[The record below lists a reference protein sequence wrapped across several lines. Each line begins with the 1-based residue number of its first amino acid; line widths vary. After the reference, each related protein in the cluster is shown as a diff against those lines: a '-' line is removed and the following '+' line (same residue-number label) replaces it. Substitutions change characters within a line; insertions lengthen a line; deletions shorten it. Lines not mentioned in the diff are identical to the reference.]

1 MSSEQFSSGDR
12 VRHAGRPEWGIGTI
26 VKVEGLPLNGHPTQ
40 RLSVRFPNAG
50 VKTIVTGGH
59 AELQRVDESADP
71 FTANENSSVKVW
83 DKMNESEW
91 LAPMAKRKVEETLIS
106 LPADVRDPFNSM
118 SKRLNLM
125 LSLYRFD
132 RTGRGLIDWAVAQ
145 TGLDDPLSRFTR
157 QDLEQKFDRWAYERD
172 TYLSKLLQEV
182 RNAGNGSTEQTVLN
196 GALKSAPQA
205 AQDIVRRLTA
215 GR

>member
-1 MSSEQFSSGDR
+1 
-12 VRHAGRPEWGIGTI
+12 
-26 VKVEGLPLNGHPTQ
+26 
-40 RLSVRFPNAG
+40 
-50 VKTIVTGGH
+50 
-59 AELQRVDESADP
+59 
-71 FTANENSSVKVW
+71 
-83 DKMNESEW
+83 
-91 LAPMAKRKVEETLIS
+91 MAKRKVEETLIS

-118 SKRLNLM
+118 SKRMNLM

>member
-12 VRHAGRPEWGIGTI
+12 VRHSGRPEWGIGTI
-26 VKVEGLPLNGHPTQ
+26 VKVEGLPLNGHVSQ

-50 VKTIVTGGH
+50 VKTIVTGH
-59 AELQRVDESADP
+59 VELQRVDESADP
-71 FTANENSSVKVW
+71 FTAAEGSSVKVW

-106 LPADVRDPFNSM
+106 LPGDVRDPFNSM

-132 RTGRGLIDWAVAQ
+132 RTGRGIIDWAVAQ
-145 TGLDDPLSRFTR
+145 TGLDDPLSRFSR

-182 RNAGNGSTEQTVLN
+182 RNSGAGAEQTVLN

-205 AQDIVRRLTA
+205 AQDIVRRLIA